1 MFLLGNEKKM
11 IKLMSFNVTQN
22 NSQNYVGLVKHNAD
36 TLVHALRSQFQ
47 SHAYHICKESPWP
60 ILTSGAVLAMLSS
73 AALWFNSLEGSGL
86 SLVLGLTS
94 TTAAMAL
101 WWSDCVREGTYK
113 GSTTLSDTRCDTIY
127 CYRSLFFPK
136 YFLGLNI
143 KGLLK

>member
-73 AALWFNSLEGSGL
+73 A
-86 SLVLGLTS
+86 
-94 TTAAMAL
+94 MAL
-101 WWSDCVREGTYK
+101 WWSDCVREGTYMGHHTK
-113 GSTTLSDTRCDTIY
+113 AVQHCLTLGVT
-127 CYRSLFFPK
+127 LFIVTEACF
-136 YFLGLNI
+136 FLSIFWALI
-143 KGLLK
+143 LRVF